1 MCVSCSPLTIVAL
14 SVSEA
19 SEGGYTSSWNVGE
32 GLTFTCSINDAA
44 PVPCE
49 FYLGVGTGGG
59 HIRTTEMYMSV
70 EETIQ

>member
-1 MCVSCSPLTIVAL
+1 MCVSCSLLAIVAL

-44 PVPCE
+44 AVPCE
-49 FYLGVGTGGG
+49 FYLVVGTRTGGR
-59 HIRTTEMYMSV
+59 HIL
-70 EETIQ
+70 